1 MRHRQGLEK
10 VTDRLTQ
17 QPQTRQ
23 HRDVAEHVGGVQTLP
38 RDLRTQALENAI
50 RSRLEGLPAAV
61 MGQQAGAEVV
71 QRLLRQVGLVR
82 GQLQGVLPQQA
93 ELQLLQRL
101 GVGQREHL
109 LEQKHPEH
117 RLHRLVG
124 TTVVVAIQG
133 RELRFVDQRQGA
145 RAKGLGPTRL
155 QTPLL
160 GRRNQV
166 AALEQVALRFLLTK
180 HQPLPSKRRW

>member
-1 MRHRQGLEK
+1 
-10 VTDRLTQ
+10 
-17 QPQTRQ
+17 
-23 HRDVAEHVGGVQTLP
+23 
-38 RDLRTQALENAI
+38 
-50 RSRLEGLPAAV
+50 

-101 GVGQREHL
+101 GVGQRKHL
-109 LEQKHPEH
+109 LEQKNPEH

-133 RELRFVDQRQGA
+133 RELPFVDQRQGA
-145 RAKGLGPTRL
+145 PAEGLGPARL
-155 QTPLL
+155 QAPLL
-160 GRRNQV
+160 GRRHQV
-166 AALEQVALRFLLTK
+166 TALEQVMLRIFLAE
-180 HQPLPSKRRW
+180 HQPHPLKRRYV